1 MEKAQKIWEELKL
14 PKLTPPVPWHGYQ
27 LGYLPDDWNQ
37 AAQRAVR
44 GEYLKTGEEFRKHRT
59 LSSYFE
65 TGVVVP
71 PGQDKS

>member
-1 MEKAQKIWEELKL
+1 
-14 PKLTPPVPWHGYQ
+14 
-27 LGYLPDDWNQ
+27 
-37 AAQRAVR
+37 VR
-44 GEYLKTGEEFRKHRT
+44 GEYLKTGEEFRKDRT